1 MTIQR
6 LLTNNMYIYIY
17 IYIYIYVF
25 IYYYIIIIIIIIIIV
40 IIIVI
45 IEHLSDMG
53 SSIGRTDTKL
63 HAILHL

>member
-1 MTIQR
+1 
-6 LLTNNMYIYIY
+6 MYIYIY
-17 IYIYIYVF
+17 VYVF
-25 IYYYIIIIIIIIIIV
+25 IYYIIIIIIIIIV

-45 IEHLSDMG
+45 IEHLSVMG